1 MTPIN
6 SKPKRLPSTAPTI
19 VAVLDFWAAC
29 KAVETEVL
37 VEESSMDV
45 MTDVPIVMTT
55 AEVDAG
61 AVVRLP
67 VVGVLLE
74 PLVESVEVFV
84 VNEVTPDDGGDD
96 DDDDDD
102 VAVLDVVEDEDEDVG
117 DVVEDE
123 PPACVTVTVED
134 PPAVLDGTLE
144 EVVVVGLA
152 EVTTA

>member
-55 AEVDAG
+55 AEEDAG

-67 VVGVLLE
+67 VVGALLE
-74 PLVESVEVFV
+74 PPVESVEVFV
-84 VNEVTPDDGGDD
+84 VDEVAPDDDEDD
-96 DDDDDD
+96 EDDED
-102 VAVLDVVEDEDEDVG
+102 VAVLDVVEDEDVG

-123 PPACVTVTVED
+123 LPACVTVTVED
-134 PPAVLDGTLE
+134 PPIVLDGTLE
-144 EVVVVGLA
+144 DVVVVGLA

>member
-1 MTPIN
+1 MTPVN

-84 VNEVTPDDGGDD
+84 VDEVAPDN
-96 DDDDDD
+96 DDDD

-144 EVVVVGLA
+144 EVIVVGLA